1 MRRPVD
7 CAPRILRGRTSM
19 GLERASLPRK
29 SRSTTRRRVWRT
41 LRSSLAFE
49 VASARR
55 LHTGFLGDLGPLAD
69 LALEA
74 RGKLL
79 RRAADGIGAFACIRS
94 LISGVLSTR
103 MVSPAI
109 LFTTSFGVP
118 VSIKWMTRC
127 DH

>member
-1 MRRPVD
+1 
-7 CAPRILRGRTSM
+7 
-19 GLERASLPRK
+19 
-29 SRSTTRRRVWRT
+29 
-41 LRSSLAFE
+41 
-49 VASARR
+49 SARR

-127 DH
+127 DHGSGSRSTQYGATSEIADPSSYARPADR